1 MRRRL
6 ARKAAARGLSGP
18 ALRAAAGDPV
28 VLARLGLH
36 FDAMAAHGGG
46 AEGAAAMA
54 ASAAALGDLAP
65 ARTLLRSGQR
75 LSRDGRRLLAR
86 CMAPMDP
93 ALALEALPTGDIP
106 AQAACALAA
115 GLNDRLQQL
124 LRHAPASRETL
135 VIGAALAARL
145 GDWRTARRKL
155 NATFAID
162 GMTAP
167 LNESVED
174 KIALG
179 SFAEADPV
187 DLPVGT
193 GGADRPRISIVIPA
207 RNAQGT
213 LALAVRSLLKQ
224 TWQNL
229 EVLIV
234 DDRSTDRTLDLA
246 WDLARADPR
255 TKVVSN
261 RRTPGPF
268 GARNFGAEAAS
279 GEFIAFHDADDWAH
293 PQRLEWQMRA
303 LGRREGLSVTRYFRL
318 DNRGQPVSPRVF
330 PLVRLS
336 PIAMV
341 VRAEAWRGRGHVRG
355 IAPGC

>member
-1 MRRRL
+1 M
-6 ARKAAARGLSGP
+6 
-18 ALRAAAGDPV
+18 
-28 VLARLGLH
+28 
-36 FDAMAAHGGG
+36 
-46 AEGAAAMA
+46 
-54 ASAAALGDLAP
+54 
-65 ARTLLRSGQR
+65 
-75 LSRDGRRLLAR
+75 
-86 CMAPMDP
+86 
-93 ALALEALPTGDIP
+93 PTGDIP

-167 LNESVED
+167 LNESVEGE
-174 KIALG
+174 IGLG
-179 SFAEADPV
+179 SFGEGDSIDPRER
-187 DLPVGT
+187 T
-193 GGADRPRISIVIPA
+193 GGADRPRISIVVPA

-213 LALAVRSLLKQ
+213 LGLAVRSLLKQ

-229 EVLIV
+229 EILIV
-234 DDRSTDRTLDLA
+234 DDRSTDRTLDIA

-268 GARNFGAEAAS
+268 GARNSGVDAVS

-318 DNRGQPVSPRVF
+318 DDSGQPVSPRVF

-341 VRAEAWRGRGHVRG
+341 VRAEAWRAAGSFEEVPLGADSEWLARFDERFGRRRAARMRAVCMVARWAAGSLSASPTTGMEGEGRMRRIRYETDWRWRHAGVAG
-355 IAPGC
+355 APGAKGQPRPSAFASFAGAV